1 MRYLLYILLTGL
13 FANSLQAE
21 NKFGNPVKLFSDI
34 YVPIMSNFE
43 KTVIKTTLRGFVIRA
58 DSSPGIKQ
66 DEPSKYG
73 ISLIVSVADTDR
85 QAVDRTENKGNYT
98 RHLIQ
103 IPAPPH
109 EEVSLV
115 MEFCY
120 GSEVSSKIVDAI
132 TDRCVALK
140 EK

>member
-1 MRYLLYILLTGL
+1 MRFHLSILFLSL
-13 FANSLQAE
+13 FSCSLHAAD
-21 NKFGNPVKLFSDI
+21 KFGNPVKLFADI
-34 YVPIMSNFE
+34 YVPVMNTFE
-43 KTVIKTTLRGFVIRA
+43 KTVIKTTLRGFIIRA

-73 ISLIVSVADTDR
+73 ISLIVSVADADR
-85 QAVDRTENKGNYT
+85 EAVDKIENEKGYT

-109 EEVSLV
+109 QEVALAI
-115 MEFCY
+115 EYCY
-120 GSEVSSKIVDAI
+120 GSEVSSEIVDAI

-140 EK
+140 EP